1 MFTSFSNSSSSFN
14 TRSSSNN
21 TFVTLSNLSNYS
33 GRVRTTKLTAVARE
47 NIYRRKEIEL
57 WQRMKKISITILAMN
72 VLAYV
77 LTLIS
82 RKFDIV
88 FLYFNGYIF
97 YPSLFIAVLVSYVQI
112 YYLMRKLHKYEFD
125 KNRKSMK
132 LFVTFATISNIFNVI
147 HFGSAAY
154 FGYYLKQTD
163 TPNI

>member
-1 MFTSFSNSSSSFN
+1 
-14 TRSSSNN
+14 
-21 TFVTLSNLSNYS
+21 
-33 GRVRTTKLTAVARE
+33 
-47 NIYRRKEIEL
+47 
-57 WQRMKKISITILAMN
+57 MKKISITILAMN

-88 FLYFNGYIF
+88 FLYFNGYLF

-125 KNRKSMK
+125 KNRKSMN

-154 FGYYLKQTD
+154 FGYYLK
-163 TPNI
+163 